1 VLSAGGG
8 LERTLETLR
17 HAGIG
22 SMFVEGGAGLAGAL
36 LRDGL
41 VDRLHLFY
49 APVFLG
55 PAALSPFAALESPP
69 ITEAPRWRRVATEA
83 FGADT
88 LVTLARE

>member
-1 VLSAGGG
+1 G
-8 LERTLETLR
+8 E
-17 HAGIG
+17 
-22 SMFVEGGAGLAGAL
+22 L
-36 LRDGL
+36 LRAGL

-55 PAALSPFAALESPP
+55 PDALSPFAALPSPP
-69 ITEAPRWRRVATEA
+69 VADAPRWRRVATEV